1 MGASVTVTSRSPGT
15 VEAKVVAPGVVRRR
29 RPRHWA
35 GWPCALAAHH
45 SAGRPVEQGV
55 VSGRSTVARRIVVV
69 DDESSVRMICRF
81 NLMAAGMDV
90 REAVDGSEA
99 LSTIRDEIPDLV
111 LLDVMMPNLD
121 GWEVARA
128 LRNDPRTRE
137 LPIVFLT
144 ARAEQTDRE
153 RAADLGAVGYVLKPF
168 DPVELPSTLELILE
182 RVARGERDALRR
194 AVRERSDD

>member
-1 MGASVTVTSRSPGT
+1 MFRRRG
-15 VEAKVVAPGVVRRR
+15 VEAIVVAPGIARRR
-29 RPRHWA
+29 RPALRVAHSA
-35 GWPCALAAHH
+35 PWPCALAASH
-45 SAGRPVEQGV
+45 SAGRPVEQRTA
-55 VSGRSTVARRIVVV
+55 SGQSTVGRRVVVV
-69 DDESSVRMICRF
+69 DDEPSVRMICRF
-81 NLMAAGMDV
+81 NLIAAGMEV
-90 REAVDGSEA
+90 REAVDGGEA
-99 LSTIRDEIPDLV
+99 LSTIRDEVPDLV

-128 LRNDPRTRE
+128 LQNDPRTRE

-168 DPVELPSTLELILE
+168 DPVALPSTLESILE

-194 AVRERSDD
+194 AVREGSDD

>member
-1 MGASVTVTSRSPGT
+1 MTHTFRRRNG
-15 VEAKVVAPGVVRRR
+15 VETIVVAPRVAAGR
-29 RPRHWA
+29 RPALRPVHWTQ
-35 GWPCALAAHH
+35 WPCALAAGH
-45 SAGRPVEQGV
+45 SAGRPVGQGAA
-55 VSGRSTVARRIVVV
+55 SGHSTVGRRILVV

-81 NLMAAGMDV
+81 NLVAAGMEV

-99 LSTIRDEIPDLV
+99 LSTIRGEVPDLV

-128 LRNDPRTRE
+128 LQSDPRTRE

-168 DPVELPSTLELILE
+168 DPVALPSTLESILE
-182 RVARGERDALRR
+182 RLARGGRDALRR
-194 AVRERSDD
+194 AVREGSDD